1 MITPKYDDDLEYDED
16 DLLFQVLLLKIY
28 QKSKGKK
35 RPWSE

>member
-16 DLLFQVLLLKIY
+16 DLLFQ
-28 QKSKGKK
+28 KSKGKK